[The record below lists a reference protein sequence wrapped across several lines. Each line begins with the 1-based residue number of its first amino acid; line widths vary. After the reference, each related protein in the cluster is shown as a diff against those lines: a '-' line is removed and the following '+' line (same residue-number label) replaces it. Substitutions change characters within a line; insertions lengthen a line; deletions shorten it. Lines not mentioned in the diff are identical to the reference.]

1 MLGSLPA
8 VLEFSLIGRLMTT
21 SSSQDYA
28 GDVSPRQAWEILVAD
43 SNAQLVDVRTV
54 AEWNFVGLP
63 DLSGL
68 GRQAHCIEWQSFPAM
83 ARNPAFADDAVKAVT
98 AAGAGQDTPV
108 LMLCRS
114 GARSRAAA
122 MALAG
127 LGFARAYNIAG
138 GFEGDPD
145 GMRHRGLINGW
156 KAEGLPWR
164 QS

>member
-1 MLGSLPA
+1 
-8 VLEFSLIGRLMTT
+8 MTSP
-21 SSSQDYA
+21 SSPSYA
-28 GDVSPRQAWEILVAD
+28 GDIAPKEAWELLAT
-43 SNAQLVDVRTV
+43 SPAAQLVDVRTL

-63 DLSGL
+63 DLSEL
-68 GRQAHCIEWQSFPAM
+68 GRQAHCIEWQSFPVM
-83 ARNPAFADDAVKAVT
+83 ARNPAFAADALKAVT
-98 AAGAGQDTPV
+98 AAGADQDTPV

-122 MALAG
+122 MALTGAG
-127 LGFARAYNIAG
+127 FRQAYNIAG

-145 GMRHRGLINGW
+145 GMRHRGLVNGW

>member
-1 MLGSLPA
+1 
-8 VLEFSLIGRLMTT
+8 VLEFSLIGRLMTP
-21 SSSQDYA
+21 SSSPDYA
-28 GDVSPRQAWEILVAD
+28 GDVSPRQAWEMLAA
-43 SNAQLVDVRTV
+43 NPKAQLVDVRTL

-63 DLSGL
+63 DLSTL

-83 ARNPAFADDAVKAVT
+83 ARNPAFAGDALKAVT
-98 AAGAGQDTPV
+98 AAGADRDTPV

-122 MALAG
+122 MALTEAG
-127 LGFARAYNIAG
+127 FRQAYNIAG

-145 GMRHRGLINGW
+145 GMRHRGQVNGW